1 MKKLFQPKTVSLII
15 VAALTFLTAQVPAFA
30 AQGSFEND
38 GTDYEA
44 RIVVI
49 TDSLG
54 TEAVFCNVDFLEY
67 RAVIINPAGGPA
79 FKTTVGIN
87 PSENVSAGDR
97 FDIQSPSQCNGRINA
112 ILIRISQMKPHQL
125 HRKQSFR

>member
-1 MKKLFQPKTVSLII
+1 MAIVKKLFQPKTVSLII

-30 AQGSFEND
+30 ALGSFEND
-38 GTDYEA
+38 GTNYDS

-49 TDSLG
+49 TDSGGG

-67 RAVIINPAGGPA
+67 KALITNPAGGPA
-79 FKTTVGIN
+79 IKTTVGIN

-97 FDIQSPSQCNGRINA
+97 FKIQEPSQCNGRINA
-112 ILIRISQMKPHQL
+112 ILIRLPL
-125 HRKQSFR
+125 RKQ

>member
-30 AQGSFEND
+30 ALGSFEND
-38 GTDYEA
+38 GTNYDS

-49 TDSLG
+49 TDSGGG

-67 RAVIINPAGGPA
+67 KALITNPAGGPA
-79 FKTTVGIN
+79 IKTTVGIN
-87 PSENVSAGDR
+87 PSANVSVGDR
-97 FDIQSPSQCNGRINA
+97 FEIQSPSQCDGRINA
-112 ILIRISQMKPHQL
+112 LLTRITPKAVKGP
-125 HRKQSFR
+125 FR